1 MCETIRTPLRFD
13 ALNACTHKRITHDV
27 ILFLLQLSDRD
38 RGFPQPWSDLIV
50 EPEFASLTRR
60 IGSRLRAERQ
70 RRGWSLSDLSART
83 ADQLSKS
90 RISNYEQGI
99 RRMGLEAA
107 HQIAD
112 ALETVSPA
120 WLLLLDEYNPL
131 SDDELRLI
139 QGFRA
144 MDKAGQRQLLD
155 MARGSEQ

>member
-1 MCETIRTPLRFD
+1 M
-13 ALNACTHKRITHDV
+13 
-27 ILFLLQLSDRD
+27 
-38 RGFPQPWSDLIV
+38 
-50 EPEFASLTRR
+50 EPEFALLTKR

-83 ADQLSKS
+83 TGQLSKS

-107 HQIAD
+107 HQIAA

-120 WLLLLDEYNPL
+120 WLLLLDEFNPL
-131 SDDELRLI
+131 SEDELRLI

-144 MDKAGQRQLLD
+144 MDTTGQRQLLS
-155 MARGSEQ
+155 MTGIPEPSEPSK

>member
-1 MCETIRTPLRFD
+1 M
-13 ALNACTHKRITHDV
+13 
-27 ILFLLQLSDRD
+27 
-38 RGFPQPWSDLIV
+38 
-50 EPEFASLTRR
+50 EPEFASLTRQ

-83 ADQLSKS
+83 TSQLSKS

-107 HQIAD
+107 HQIAA

-120 WLLLLDEYNPL
+120 WLLLLDEHNPL
-131 SDDELRLI
+131 SDDELKLI

-144 MDKAGQRQLLD
+144 LNAAGQRQLLD
-155 MARGSEQ
+155 MVEIPEQQDTSSESVTTT

>member
-1 MCETIRTPLRFD
+1 M
-13 ALNACTHKRITHDV
+13 
-27 ILFLLQLSDRD
+27 
-38 RGFPQPWSDLIV
+38 

-70 RRGWSLSDLSART
+70 RRGWSLSELSART
-83 ADQLSKS
+83 TDQLSKS

-107 HQIAD
+107 HQIAA

-131 SDDELRLI
+131 SDDELRLVE
-139 QGFRA
+139 GFRA
-144 MDKAGQRQLLD
+144 LDKSGQRQLLD
-155 MARGSEQ
+155 MAKVPSSDESST

>member
-1 MCETIRTPLRFD
+1 M
-13 ALNACTHKRITHDV
+13 
-27 ILFLLQLSDRD
+27 
-38 RGFPQPWSDLIV
+38 

-107 HQIAD
+107 HQIAA

-120 WLLLLDEYNPL
+120 WLLMLEEYNPL
-131 SDDELRLI
+131 TDDELRLI

-144 MDKAGQRQLLD
+144 MNEARQRQLLD
-155 MARGSEQ
+155 MVEIPEQQDTSSEPVTTT

>member
-1 MCETIRTPLRFD
+1 M
-13 ALNACTHKRITHDV
+13 
-27 ILFLLQLSDRD
+27 
-38 RGFPQPWSDLIV
+38 
-50 EPEFASLTRR
+50 EPEFALLTQR

-107 HQIAD
+107 HQIAA

-139 QGFRA
+139 NGFRA
-144 MDKAGQRQLLD
+144 LDASGQRRLLD
-155 MARGSEQ
+155 LAVVPKSHTPSD